1 MQYYKDYTTRKKTS
15 SPLKEVFEELLQTYK
30 LKDRFNER
38 KVITSW
44 EELMGKTVAS
54 RTTGLSIKDKK
65 LYVKLSSSAIKNELI
80 MNRSKV
86 MALIDEK
93 FGKGTILEL
102 IFQ

>member
-1 MQYYKDYTTRKKTS
+1 MQYYKDYTTRNKNT

-38 KVITSW
+38 QVISSW

-54 RTTGLSIKDKK
+54 RTTGLYIKDKK
-65 LYVKLSSSAIKNELI
+65 LFVKLSSGAIKNELI

-86 MALIDEK
+86 MALIDGK
-93 FGKGTILEL
+93 FGKGTIVEL